1 MANKAGNKAGA
12 DGVAATEA
20 GNAVEAINQQERES
34 FGNYGGATR
43 QKVELQPLIDRLIA
57 DVKAI
62 DDDQELSR
70 GDKTKRL
77 TRLADRLKNKLY
89 EDRRRKEEDKLK
101 ASTYRRYLTTV
112 RKAVTAQNW
121 RHHSIE
127 EAAQRLAKRHPR
139 YAAQLLGMVSL
150 EDITELRMAHRDLLA
165 QIRQDRDDDAF
176 ESVKAMKLDHEIMRH
191 LTLPAATKEQLAS
204 DALETLEHRAT
215 NTVLINYHWLVG
227 KIHELINAS
236 EIRAD
241 GTATPFFSYLA
252 LGLALATGR
261 REVEILKLGRFEK
274 VGEFELEFSGQAKQR
289 GGVDYGQSY
298 RIYTLLKADQVLEA
312 LAKLRSMPEVL
323 ELQHL
328 DNTEVNLRVAKTL
341 NTLAK
346 RVFGSE
352 ARVFKDS
359 RALWARIVFELHF
372 TRDKRWEKVNETV
385 FWREMLGHEDMDTQ
399 ESYKAF
405 KIDYTAPAQ
414 PAASSEFASRLEAL
428 EALDSQEP
436 IASREALQKIHRWVK
451 ETVKAAPDVRI
462 SQKAIATNVGS
473 YRPVIKEYLELA
485 AGALATA
492 NRSGDQFAPAVPVEV
507 AKAKPRIS
515 VTEEVGGLWVAVAR
529 LNGVEI
535 ARAEGRSR
543 GEAQSRLLTGGEAG
557 KKNTR
562 P

>member
-1 MANKAGNKAGA
+1 MAKKTGKQAGA
-12 DGVAATEA
+12 DNVAAVEV
-20 GNAVEAINQQERES
+20 GNTGEAINQRERES

-43 QKVELQPLIDRLIA
+43 QRVELQPLIEQLIL
-57 DVKAI
+57 DIKAI
-62 DDDQELSR
+62 DADQELSR

-77 TRLADRLKNKLY
+77 ARLADRLKNKLY

-112 RKAVTAQNW
+112 RKAVTAENW

-139 YAAQLLGMVSL
+139 YSEQLLAMAGL
-150 EDITELRMAHRDLLA
+150 EDITALRMAHRDLLA
-165 QIRQDRDDDAF
+165 QIRQDRDDNAY

-241 GTATPFFSYLA
+241 GQATPFFSYLA

-261 REVEILKLGRFEK
+261 REIEILKLGRFEK

-298 RIYTLLKADQVLEA
+298 RIYTLLKADLVLEA
-312 LAKLRSMPEVL
+312 LEKLRGMPEVL

-341 NTLAK
+341 NTLTK
-346 RVFGSE
+346 RVFDSHE
-352 ARVFKDS
+352 RVFKDS

-372 TRDKRWEKVNETV
+372 TRDKRWAKVNETV

-414 PAASSEFASRLEAL
+414 PAAASKFASRLEAL
-428 EALDSQEP
+428 EALGGEEP
-436 IASREALQKIHRWVK
+436 IASREALQKIHKWVL

-462 SQKAIATNVGS
+462 SQKAISTNVGS

-485 AGALATA
+485 GEALATT
-492 NRSGDQFAPAVPVEV
+492 NRPGDQFAAAVPVEV
-507 AKAKPRIS
+507 VDAKPRLS
-515 VTEEVGGLWVAVAR
+515 VTEGADGQWVAVAK
-529 LNGVEI
+529 LNGVEVG
-535 ARAEGRSR
+535 RAVGDSR
-543 GEAQSRLLTGGEAG
+543 AKAQTKLLTAAG
-557 KKNTR
+557 KTDTR